1 MDQRYTGTGRS
12 ELDGNG
18 TGSGEI
24 EFGTGGLRPKTDKR
38 EAAMMM
44 MMIYI
49 INLSVVQHLHVGLVD
64 VFKFERSLR
73 FFLLFSREHK
83 NNRTNYVKG

>member
-1 MDQRYTGTGRS
+1 MDQRYTGTGGS

-18 TGSGEI
+18 TGSGEK

-49 INLSVVQHLHVGLVD
+49 INLSVVQHEAWQFRNLKLVINLS
-64 VFKFERSLR
+64 EA
-73 FFLLFSREHK
+73 
-83 NNRTNYVKG
+83 